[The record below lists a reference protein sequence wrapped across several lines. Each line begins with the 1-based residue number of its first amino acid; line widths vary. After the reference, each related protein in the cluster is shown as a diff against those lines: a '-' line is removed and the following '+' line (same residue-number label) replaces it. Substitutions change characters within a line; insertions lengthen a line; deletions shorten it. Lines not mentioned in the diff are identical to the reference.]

1 MVSPFESQV
10 ISEAGALESL
20 VQRFEQAM
28 ARDRSGLQQQARK
41 LRARARRNRPIDRG
55 LARLAE
61 RLDASV
67 AQREARKQSVP
78 PPLYPADLPV
88 VAAKDELQ
96 RAIAEHQVIV
106 VCGET
111 GSGKST
117 QLPKLC
123 LELGRGIDGMIGH
136 TQPRRIAARSLA
148 TRIADELDQP
158 LGDTVG
164 YQVRFE
170 DRTADRTLIKLMTDG
185 ILLAETERDR
195 ALRRYDTL
203 ILDEAHERSLN
214 IDFLLGYL
222 KNLLPERPDLKLILT
237 SATIDPERFAEHFA
251 SSGGK
256 PAPIVTV
263 GGRGYPVETRY
274 RPLSHSLVQ
283 QGESATTESNGDGGV
298 KDEAEGEANGEA
310 SAWFE
315 DVTEDIDLFEGV
327 RRTVDEAMQSGPGDV
342 LVFLPTE
349 RDILEHARSLRAS
362 LGESVEVLPLYARLS
377 AKEQRRVFEP
387 HKRRRVVLST
397 NVAET
402 SLTVPGI
409 RCVVDSGLARIGRYA
424 ARAGVFRLPI
434 EPISQASA
442 DQRRGRCGREG
453 PGVCIRLYSE
463 DDYLGRE
470 PHTLPEI
477 QRSHLADVILK
488 MASLDL
494 GDVKGF
500 PFLDPPKHAAIRDG
514 YDTLFELGALTRN
527 RELTAIG
534 ETLAALPIDPRLGR
548 LLIAGH
554 DGRCLSRVLPI
565 AASLAIGD
573 VRLRPPEDPEGAD
586 RAHSRFIDER
596 SDFLTLLNVWDF
608 VHGQRLQLSR
618 RGFQHACRDRML
630 SHTRCREWLELHRQL
645 REQCPQHGL
654 RITSDE
660 RQNDYQLDAD
670 AFHLAL
676 LSGFVTH
683 AATKTDATTYTGAS
697 GRKLRLWPGSV
708 LFKKRPKW
716 IVAAEPIE
724 TTQLYARLVAPI
736 RPKWIEAVAPQMLS
750 RKYGRAAFDAKSG
763 RTVIAEKATL
773 RGLVVVPRRDVP
785 CGKIDPVKAR
795 KLFIREAL
803 VQARHP
809 RPPRFLTHNLEQLEE
824 AAKLEAKTRTKGLV
838 AGEDELID
846 FYDRRL
852 PEDVDSC
859 GKLEGFL
866 KRESHHRPEL
876 LRMGWSDVLTRAV
889 DPDNHGLPDEL
900 RDNGLR
906 LPLRYKFDPNAEDDG
921 VTATAPVA
929 ALPQLDPLRLEW
941 LVPGLLREKV
951 AELLRTLPKAER
963 RRFVPL
969 PQTAVNIEP
978 VLLQRFGRGSLT
990 HAVAEA
996 LKEVTGKAVHPGDFE
1011 PAHLPA
1017 NLRMNLEAIDD
1028 EEEPIAADRDVGQLQ
1043 HRLAD
1048 EAEAARR
1055 RIEGERY
1062 RRDGVKTW
1070 NFGPLPE
1077 SVTIQRGGASFR
1089 LYPTLIDESEAAAV
1103 RLLVHADAAAIEH
1116 RRGVVRLLSLGL
1128 AGPLQSHLKRW
1139 EEAHRVQRLAATWEH
1154 GRELP
1159 ALLRDALAAQACL
1172 TDAKPIRDGMAFS
1185 RVMEAGWDRLAA
1197 SLAELGPVIAEVFE
1211 AYHAAKLE
1219 LERLDPGAAAQAQA
1233 IADAKRQLAMTMPRR
1248 FLAETPVSWL
1258 LQLPRHLRAL
1268 TLRLRKLAEGR
1279 TPRDA
1284 DAMASLVPHVERLR
1298 SRWPEPFD
1306 VATLHREPELATY
1319 RWMIAEFRVSL
1330 FAQELGVA
1338 LPVSAKR
1345 LERQWEAVPRK

>member
-1 MVSPFESQV
+1 MVSPFESQAV
-10 ISEAGALESL
+10 DEAAALEAL
-20 VQRFEQAM
+20 AARFEHALVG
-28 ARDRSGLQQQARK
+28 DRVALAQQANR
-41 LRARARRNRPIDRG
+41 LRVRARRNQPIDRG

-61 RLDASV
+61 RLEASV
-67 AQREARKQSVP
+67 ARREARRQAVP
-78 PPLYPADLPV
+78 VPSYPLDLPV

-96 RAIAEHQVIV
+96 RAIAEHQVVV

-123 LELGRGIDGMIGH
+123 LEIGRGIDGMIGH

-148 TRIADELDQP
+148 ARIADELDQP

-185 ILLAETERDR
+185 ILLAETQRDR
-195 ALRRYDTL
+195 LLRRYDTL

-222 KNLLPERPDLKLILT
+222 NNLLPDRPDLKLILT

-251 SSGGK
+251 SSDG
-256 PAPIVTV
+256 PSAPIVTV

-274 RPLSHSLVQ
+274 RPLSHSFVKHV
-283 QGESATTESNGDGGV
+283 ESAAGRRESEGQAE
-298 KDEAEGEANGEA
+298 DE
-310 SAWFE
+310 SAWVEDVTE
-315 DVTEDIDLFEGV
+315 DVTEDIDLPEGV
-327 RRTVDEAMQSGPGDV
+327 RRAVDEAIQSGPGDV

-349 RDILEHARSLRAS
+349 RDILEHARSLREW
-362 LGESVEVLPLYARLS
+362 LGDSVEVLPLYARLS
-377 AKEQRRVFEP
+377 PKEQKRVFEP

-424 ARAGVFRLPI
+424 PRAGVFRLPI

-442 DQRRGRCGREG
+442 DQRQGRCGREG

-470 PHTLPEI
+470 AHTPPEI
-477 QRSHLADVILK
+477 QRSNLADVILK
-488 MASLDL
+488 MTSLGL
-494 GDVKGF
+494 GDVRAF
-500 PFLDPPKHAAIRDG
+500 PFLDPPRHAAIRDG

-554 DGRCLSRVLPI
+554 EGRCLSRVLPI

-586 RAHSRFIDER
+586 RAHSRFVDER
-596 SDFLTLLNVWDF
+596 SDFLTLLNVWGF
-608 VHGQRLQLSR
+608 VHGQRLKLSR

-645 REQCPQHGL
+645 REQCEQHGL
-654 RITSDE
+654 RVTSDE
-660 RQNDYQLDAD
+660 KQSDFQLDAD
-670 AFHLAL
+670 AFHLAIL
-676 LSGFVTH
+676 TGFVTH
-683 AATKTDATTYTGAS
+683 AATKTDATTYTGVS

-716 IVAAEPIE
+716 IVAAELVE
-724 TTQLYARLVAPI
+724 TNQLYARLVAPI
-736 RPKWIEAVAPQMLS
+736 RPKWIEAVAPQMLH
-750 RKYGRAAFDAKSG
+750 RKYGRAGFDAKTG
-763 RTVIAEKATL
+763 RTVIAEKTTL

-785 CGKIDPVKAR
+785 YGKIDPIKAR
-795 KLFIREAL
+795 KLFLREAL

-809 RPPRFLTHNLEQLEE
+809 RPPAFLTHNLEQLEE
-824 AAKLEAKTRTKGLV
+824 AARLEAKTRTKGLV

-852 PEDVDSC
+852 PEDIDSC

-866 KRESHHRPEL
+866 KREGHHRPDL
-876 LRMGWSDVLTRAV
+876 LKMGWSDVLTRAV
-889 DPDNHGLPDEL
+889 DPDHHGLPDEL
-900 RDNGLR
+900 RHDGLR
-906 LPLRYKFDPNAEDDG
+906 LPLRYTFDPNAEDDG
-921 VTATAPVA
+921 VTATVPVA
-929 ALPQLDPLRLEW
+929 ALPQLDPRRLEW

-951 AELLRTLPKAER
+951 AELLRTLPKGER

-969 PQTAVNIEP
+969 PQTAVQIEP
-978 VLLQRFGRGSLT
+978 VLLQRFGDGSLC

-996 LKEVTGKAVHPGDFE
+996 LKEVTGKAVHAEDFE
-1011 PAHLPA
+1011 ASHLPA
-1017 NLRMNLEAIDD
+1017 KLRMNVEAI
-1028 EEEPIAADRDVGQLQ
+1028 
-1043 HRLAD
+1043 D
-1048 EAEAARR
+1048 EAEAPIAAGRDAGQLQRR
-1055 RIEGERY
+1055 LAEQAEASRSRIEAERY

-1070 NFGPLPE
+1070 DFGPLPAHE
-1077 SVTIQRGGASFR
+1077 TIRLGAASFR
-1089 LYPTLIDESEAAAV
+1089 LYPTLIDEGEAASV
-1103 RLLVHADAAAIEH
+1103 RLFADADAAAIAH

-1128 AGPLQSHLKRW
+1128 AGPIRSHLKRW
-1139 EEAHRVQRLAATWEH
+1139 EDGHRVQRLAATWAH
-1154 GRELP
+1154 ADALP
-1159 ALLRDALAAQACL
+1159 GLLRDALAVQASL
-1172 TDAKPIRDGMAFS
+1172 AEAKPIRDGMAFS

-1197 SLAELGPVIAEVFE
+1197 SLAEFGPVIAEIFE
-1211 AYHAAKLE
+1211 THHEAQLAVDL
-1219 LERLDPGAAAQAQA
+1219 LDAGSPA
-1233 IADAKRQLAMTMPRR
+1233 IANAVRDTKRQLAMTMPRR
-1248 FLAETPVSWL
+1248 FLSETPASWL
-1258 LQLPRHLRAL
+1258 SQLPRHLRAL

-1279 TPRDA
+1279 TQRDA
-1284 DAMASLVPHVERLR
+1284 EAMASLAPHVDRLR

-1306 VATLHREPELATY
+1306 LAALHREPELATY
-1319 RWMIAEFRVSL
+1319 RWMIAEYRVSL

-1345 LERQWEAVPRK
+1345 LERQWERVTAK